1 MTTQTLAKTSINT
14 NVLAVVF
21 AALLGLSIIAIAGHV
36 QADGLHHNAHDVR
49 HAAGFPCH

>member
-1 MTTQTLAKTSINT
+1 MTTQTLTSASVNT
-14 NVLAVVF
+14 KMVAVVF
-21 AALLGLSIIAIAGHV
+21 AALLGLTVIAIAGHV